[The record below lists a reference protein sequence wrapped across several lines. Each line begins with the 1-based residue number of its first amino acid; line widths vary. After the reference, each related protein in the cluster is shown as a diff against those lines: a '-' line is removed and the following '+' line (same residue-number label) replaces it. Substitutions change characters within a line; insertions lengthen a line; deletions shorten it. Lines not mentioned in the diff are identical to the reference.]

1 MENTT
6 KISDL
11 PNKAQSFSNQKNELK
26 ESNTTNYTPLNIHPN
41 PYGISDKNPIMPNPE
56 LQPPTTNKPEMNE
69 ELQNM
74 EHQPLPSRDIPN
86 ETNIYVQD
94 PSVRPNH
101 IPLVKNREDFLQDF
115 SEYENDLLHEEA
127 EVKKLDNFDY
137 IMNQIQIPILLCILF
152 YTFNTYFIRRGLT
165 KFIPEEYIYSDGNLN
180 KMGIIYLSICF
191 GTCYF
196 ILDYFINYI
205 GNM

>member
-11 PNKAQSFSNQKNELK
+11 PNKAQSFSNQTNELK

-56 LQPPTTNKPEMNE
+56 LQPPISNKPEINE

-74 EHQPLPSRDIPN
+74 GHQPLPSRDIPN

-115 SEYENDLLHEEA
+115 SEYENELLHEEA

-152 YTFNTYFIRRGLT
+152 YMFNTYFIRRGLT
-165 KFIPEEYIYSDGNLN
+165 KFIPEDLIYSDGNLN
-180 KMGIIYLSICF
+180 KMGIIYLSLCF
-191 GTCYF
+191 GLSYF
-196 ILDYFINYI
+196 LLDYFINYV

>member
-11 PNKAQSFSNQKNELK
+11 PNKAQSFSNQTNELK
-26 ESNTTNYTPLNIHPN
+26 ESHNDTNYTPLNIHPN

-56 LQPPTTNKPEMNE
+56 MQPQNMNKPQVNE
-69 ELQNM
+69 ELKNM
-74 EHQPLPSRDIPN
+74 DHQPLPSRDIPN
-86 ETNIYVQD
+86 DTNVYVQD
-94 PSVRPNH
+94 PSVQPNY
-101 IPLVKNREDFLQDF
+101 IPSSNKNDFLQDF
-115 SEYENDLLHEEA
+115 SEYENEFLNEEA
-127 EVKKLDNFDY
+127 EVKKMDKFDY
-137 IMNQIQIPILLCILF
+137 IMNQIQIPVLLGVLF
-152 YTFNTYFIRRGLT
+152 YMFNTYFIRRGLT
-165 KFIPEEYIYSDGNLN
+165 NFIPEEYIYSDGNLN